1 MEKSDFPLTLK
12 AGSPAHGGFSIG
24 RYNNRVVLIKGAI
37 PGESVEVAIEE
48 DKKDYS
54 IASVIK
60 IIEPSPDRIEPGC
73 KLFGLC
79 GSCHLQHIAYKR
91 QIRLKEQVLQDCLKR
106 LGKIETELSQ
116 PLASQNPWK
125 YRFRAQFKVGTGKIG
140 FFKEKTEKIV
150 HVERCPLMVDEIND
164 YLRKTDEMLKNS
176 ADFTKDIS
184 EISISYGDAAAAL
197 IKISSKH
204 TATDCN
210 KLAAMFLNTGF
221 GGICIEDSNKRLL
234 RYKNQHITLELEGL
248 KYTVS
253 PMSFFQSNWRLNQA
267 LVKFIRDSLQ
277 KLNGKRVLDLY
288 SGAGNFSLPAAL
300 DADEVIAVEENP
312 YAVKDGR
319 RNLKINGI
327 KNCRFIHSSAET
339 FQTNE
344 KFNIFLLDPPR
355 HGLTNKTI
363 NNILTMMPEQIVYV
377 SCNPATL
384 ARDLKRLLGK
394 YEIGSIRL
402 IDFFPQTYHIESLV
416 FLRLR

>member
-1 MEKSDFPLTLK
+1 
-12 AGSPAHGGFSIG
+12 
-24 RYNNRVVLIKGAI
+24 
-37 PGESVEVAIEE
+37 
-48 DKKDYS
+48 
-54 IASVIK
+54 
-60 IIEPSPDRIEPGC
+60 
-73 KLFGLC
+73 
-79 GSCHLQHIAYKR
+79 
-91 QIRLKEQVLQDCLKR
+91 
-106 LGKIETELSQ
+106 
-116 PLASQNPWK
+116 
-125 YRFRAQFKVGTGKIG
+125 
-140 FFKEKTEKIV
+140 
-150 HVERCPLMVDEIND
+150 
-164 YLRKTDEMLKNS
+164 
-176 ADFTKDIS
+176 
-184 EISISYGDAAAAL
+184 
-197 IKISSKH
+197 
-204 TATDCN
+204 
-210 KLAAMFLNTGF
+210 MFLNTGF

-402 IDFFPQTYHIESLV
+402 VDFFPQTYHIESLV